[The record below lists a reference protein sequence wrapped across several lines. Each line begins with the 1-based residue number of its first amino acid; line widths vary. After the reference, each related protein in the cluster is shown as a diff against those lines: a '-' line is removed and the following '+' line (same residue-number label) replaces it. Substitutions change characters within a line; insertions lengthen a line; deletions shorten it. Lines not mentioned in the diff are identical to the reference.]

1 MELYKEYEYEIGE
14 IKRIQKELTKT
25 SDSVQQY
32 LQKQHENQMVKEE
45 LEFLAKDDSVYKLVG
60 PVLVKEDIYE
70 AKMNIDK
77 RLDFIKKEM

>member
-1 MELYKEYEYEIGE
+1 
-14 IKRIQKELTKT
+14 
-25 SDSVQQY
+25 
-32 LQKQHENQMVKEE
+32 MVKEE